1 MSKAQLLNQNYESLV
16 EDYSQAKKNAYDSLL
31 DLAKTISKALQKLGE
46 RKWKTWL
53 KDSRVKLNQTQ
64 AYKFVAVAKFHQ
76 NNLQL
81 TEGIKN
87 INIEKAYLLTRIK
100 EPEKQTEVA
109 EEIIEADFTV
119 KQTKKAVELINAEIP
134 TKEAL
139 KQAKEE
145 INTQKKVTPEKVPKE
160 LYDKLKQD
168 YENLLAKY
176 QQMQGNII
184 QSDKPET
191 TTKPDGTLDKINRRV
206 ALKGYWIPVSSHMNL
221 EAEGIELDIKYDAIS
236 NAKKLYN
243 LDLDDPPP
251 VEALNTGL
259 MKTASIPSEN
269 TRATL

>member
-1 MSKAQLLNQNYESLV
+1 MSKLELINQNYESLV
-16 EDYSQAKKNAYDSLL
+16 EDYSEAKKNAYKSLL
-31 DLAKTISKALQKLGE
+31 DLAKTISKSLQQLGE

-53 KDSRVKLNQTQ
+53 KDSRVNLNQTQ

-109 EEIIEADFTV
+109 EEIIEANFTV
-119 KQTKKAVELINAEIP
+119 KQTKKAVELINAEVP

-145 INTQKKVTPEKVPKE
+145 INTQRKITPEKVPKE
-160 LYDKLKQD
+160 LFDKLKQD
-168 YENLLAKY
+168 YDNLLAKY
-176 QQMQGNII
+176 QQMQGNVVS
-184 QSDKPET
+184 SDKPELT
-191 TTKPDGTLDKINRRV
+191 TQEDGALDKTNRRV

-221 EAEGIELDIKYDAIS
+221 EAEDIEIDIKYDAIN

-243 LDLDDPPP
+243 LELEDPPP
-251 VEALNTGL
+251 VEVLEIGL
-259 MKTASIPSEN
+259 IKNASILSEN